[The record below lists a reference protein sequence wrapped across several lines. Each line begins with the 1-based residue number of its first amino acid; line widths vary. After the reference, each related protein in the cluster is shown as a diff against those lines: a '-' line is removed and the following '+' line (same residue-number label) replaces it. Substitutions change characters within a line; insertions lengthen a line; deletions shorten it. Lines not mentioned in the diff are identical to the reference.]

1 MKDQATTGLWVQEKM
16 IYKSTPGYDRVSQ
29 VSYDVVIIGAG
40 PAGLFAA
47 YELSENTDLSVCVID
62 MGKDVD
68 KRSCPMEKTGV
79 CINCVPCNVM
89 SGVGGAGGLSDGTLN
104 IRPDIGGNLYE
115 FLSFDE
121 AWDLINYVDK
131 IYLDHGAPRKLTKA
145 TVKEEEELSRKAASA
160 GIEFLQIPQ
169 RHIGSDHTPE
179 VIGSLKGHLVKKGVK
194 FILKAEVTEILDGTG
209 VMTKKGEI
217 LDSKYLIVTPG
228 RSGANWFVRQAEK
241 LDLKRKHGAID
252 IGVRV
257 EVPGIVMDPI
267 CEINRD
273 PKFHINTPTY
283 DDFIRTFCVNHR
295 GYVVKE
301 MYRDVGEGYV
311 GVNGHALRDKR
322 SNNTNF
328 AFLTKI
334 ELTEPVENSTEYG
347 ASIART
353 ATTLGGSKPL
363 VQRLGDLRRGRRS
376 TWKRIERGHVRPTLR
391 GVTPGDVAM
400 VMPHR
405 IVTNIMEGLE
415 RLDMVIPG
423 VAADSTLLYAPEIK
437 FYAMRVEV
445 GKSMETSKENLFIAG
460 DGAGVSRGIIT
471 ASATG
476 VMAARGVISKA
487 GL

>member
-1 MKDQATTGLWVQEKM
+1 M
-16 IYKSTPGYDRVSQ
+16 R
-29 VSYDVVIIGAG
+29 YDVAIVGAG

-47 YELSENTDLSVCVID
+47 YELSEKTSLKVCVIE
-62 MGKDVD
+62 MGKEVD
-68 KRSCPMEKTGV
+68 KRNCPMEKTGE
-79 CINCVPCNVM
+79 CINCDPCNVM
-89 SGVGGAGGLSDGTLN
+89 AGVGGAGGLSDGTLN

-115 FLSFDE
+115 FMSYEE
-121 AWDLINYVDK
+121 AWDLVRYVDK
-131 IYLDHGAPRKLTKA
+131 IYMDHGAPKKLTKA
-145 TVKEEEELSRKAASA
+145 TVKEEEELSRKAASV
-160 GIEFLQIPQ
+160 GIEFINIPQ
-169 RHIGSDHTPE
+169 RHIGSDHTPD
-179 VIGSLKGHLVKKGVK
+179 VIKSIKKRLESKGVT
-194 FILKAEVTEILDGTG
+194 FVLKTEVTEILKEG
-209 VMTKKGEI
+209 VRTSKGKEI
-217 LDSKYLIVTPG
+217 RAKYIIVTPG
-228 RSGANWFVRQAEK
+228 RSGASWFVKQAKK
-241 LDLKRKHGAID
+241 LGLKRRHGPID
-252 IGVRV
+252 VGVRI

-267 CEINRD
+267 CNINRD
-273 PKFHINTPTY
+273 PKFHITTPTY
-283 DDFIRTFCVNHR
+283 DDFVRTFCVNHR

-301 MYRDVGEGYV
+301 MYNDVGVGYV
-311 GVNGHALRDKR
+311 GVNGHSLRDKQ
-322 SNNTNF
+322 SDNTNF
-328 AFLTKI
+328 AFLTRI

-353 ATTLGGSKPL
+353 ATTLGGGKPL
-363 VQRLGDLRRGRRS
+363 VQRLGDLRRGKRS

-405 IVTNIMEGLE
+405 IVTNILEGLE

-445 GKSMETSKENLFIAG
+445 GKSMETSRGNLFIAG

-476 VMAARGVISKA
+476 VMAARGVIKKE